1 MHWKI
6 VKLAIPRSEFDEL
19 IHSNKEVMQ
28 KFVKLLAG
36 DVSEKEE
43 QLLHITYD
51 SLRKKVAE
59 ALLSVQ
65 KLFHNKSGKFNINL
79 SRENLAAIAGTA
91 TESLIRTLTD
101 FRAEKIIDIR
111 EGKITIL
118 DIPRLE
124 KMVN

>member
-1 MHWKI
+1 
-6 VKLAIPRSEFDEL
+6 AIPRSEFDEL

-65 KLFHNKSGKFNINL
+65 KLFQNKSGKFNINL

-91 TESLIRTLTD
+91 TESLISTLTD